1 MMNGASRLRHSPAA
15 SVDGVTLVAV
25 VLLEQRVLTLDADVQ
40 DVVASQQVCRKL
52 RLATFLNDLSSDA
65 LQMRL
70 FVENRKSVKACRSTD
85 RLNSYMGVRYSLFQ
99 STRLTPFNFDMDPT

>member
-15 SVDGVTLVAV
+15 SVDGVALVAV

-52 RLATFLNDLSSDA
+52 RLATFLNDLSRDA

-70 FVENRKSVKACRSTD
+70 FVENRKSVKACKITD
-85 RLNSYMGVRYSLFQ
+85 RLNSYMGVRAFPEHHAN
-99 STRLTPFNFDMDPT
+99 TIEF

>member
-15 SVDGVTLVAV
+15 SVDGVALVAV
-25 VLLEQRVLTLDADVQ
+25 VLLEQRVLTLDADVE

-52 RLATFLNDLSSDA
+52 RLATFLNDLSRDA

-70 FVENRKSVKACRSTD
+70 FVENRKSVKTCRITD
-85 RLNSYMGVRYSLFQ
+85 RLNSYMGVRAFPEHQ
-99 STRLTPFNFDMDPT
+99 TNTIEF